1 MIFPFRAVKRPIL
14 LAAVP
19 LLAVVAKVPFW
30 SPLVSKVEAAVSS
43 VSAPS
48 ITTGIGYAVDAPIVL
63 DSAPNGLAGFEM
75 TISLSDPAIATID
88 SVVIPTEFG
97 MTYIEH
103 ISTSEVKVMGADL
116 AQALQG
122 SLSGVTLATLN
133 MTTAKQGASEIH
145 IDLTRLEDDSGVP
158 IDNQVLDG
166 SLNFKKRFK
175 GGTSDGSDGGGSGG
189 GGGNKGGGKAGGPKK

>member
-30 SPLVSKVEAAVSS
+30 SPLVSKGEAAVSS

-48 ITTGIGYAVDAPIVL
+48 ITTGIGYAVEAPIVL

>member
-19 LLAVVAKVPFW
+19 LLAVVAMVPFW